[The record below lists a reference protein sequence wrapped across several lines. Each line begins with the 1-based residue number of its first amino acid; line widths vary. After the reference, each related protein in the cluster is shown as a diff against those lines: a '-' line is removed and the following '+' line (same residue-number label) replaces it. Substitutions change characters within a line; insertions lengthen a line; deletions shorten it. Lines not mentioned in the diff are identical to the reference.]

1 MITIIRLLWYLILF
15 LAGTAELVELVL
27 STQIQLGNAF
37 QAVTLLLRQNQNSKI
52 YIGNPDELRIYDYET
67 KVLDNEN
74 KTLGLI
80 Y

>member
-37 QAVTLLLRQNQNSKI
+37 QAVTLLLRQN
-52 YIGNPDELRIYDYET
+52 
-67 KVLDNEN
+67 
-74 KTLGLI
+74 
-80 Y
+80 